1 MKIRTVYFKVSDIE
15 RASAFWSGFLGLE
28 PHKTFEIWHEF
39 VVNGTRLGLLLND
52 MGDGFTGSGCVPVF
66 EFPDDEI
73 PAYIARAKSLGAT
86 VVADGLE
93 DANMRSIVFATP
105 DGHEFEITKHH
116 D

>member
-1 MKIRTVYFKVSDIE
+1 LKVRTVYFKVPDVE
-15 RASAFWSGFLGLE
+15 KASAFWSAFLQVQ

-39 VVNGTRLGLLLND
+39 MVGGTRLGLLLND

-66 EFPDDEI
+66 ELPDDEI
-73 PAYIARAKSLGAT
+73 PAAVARAKSLGAT

-93 DANMRSIVFATP
+93 DPTMKSIVLSTP